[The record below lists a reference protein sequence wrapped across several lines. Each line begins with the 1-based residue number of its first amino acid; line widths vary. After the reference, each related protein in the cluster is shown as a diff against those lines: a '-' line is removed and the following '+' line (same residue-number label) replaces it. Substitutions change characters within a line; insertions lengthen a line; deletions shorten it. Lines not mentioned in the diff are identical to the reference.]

1 MPTLSVSKVLKAHG
15 QGEEQKPDEDGE
27 DERVYHFAKSVQRLC
42 PCCDTCRFC
51 NNMVPKFKHRLIIE
65 LKDFATA
72 ASEGCHGCL
81 LVTQAIEAIR
91 TVYSN
96 AVAAHIFGDP
106 GAYKRWPWGDVPLA
120 WDAVPPYAGDDAAF
134 AKVLKWISAC
144 EASHPCYTDDSVSP
158 TRVLDVTGNSVR
170 LHNTSGNDKVRYV
183 ALSHSWA
190 SHAKFELL
198 RCNSSD
204 MARSIDCDE
213 LPVTYRDAITLTR
226 RLGIR
231 YIWIDSLCIVQDDKD
246 DWRREAAKMADVYSN
261 AYLTIAADLHTV
273 TAGGDTKPADGC
285 FSTVAPEHVGCELKL
300 AHPESSN
307 ETYSVGVRKA
317 IDHGGTLGKRGWVM
331 QERWLSPRYLWY
343 RNNDV
348 IFQCREGYECLCG
361 NWEGT
366 SRYKALANDD
376 WHKLVGDDR
385 FPAISG
391 IARSLWRK
399 RKAGETDYLA
409 GLWRDTLES
418 DLLWR
423 HNGNRFPRP
432 AEWAA
437 PTWSWASVLGHCV
450 YRDNRFP
457 KPYRRRH
464 LRVRSAQCSPVVEAD
479 PFGQITAASLV
490 LPAKL
495 IGANLAYDPE
505 DMKPDREYKCNLEFD
520 HPQASEHVVPGTQKL
535 MVDYNVW
542 EDKAH
547 HVPPGSSVAFLV
559 LFSTPFPPPDSI
571 WGSAPPSPTPASFC
585 AGLILRAIDPDKAVY
600 ERIALCEIQFNRRH
614 ATSANP
620 CVRLAPQPC
629 ESDIEIEGNPGEDA
643 IELED
648 YWLGS
653 WYENPPE
660 TVITIV

>member
-1 MPTLSVSKVLKAHG
+1 
-15 QGEEQKPDEDGE
+15 
-27 DERVYHFAKSVQRLC
+27 
-42 PCCDTCRFC
+42 
-51 NNMVPKFKHRLIIE
+51 MVPKSKHRLIIE
-65 LKDFATA
+65 PKDYATA
-72 ASEGCHGCL
+72 ASEACHGCL
-81 LVTQAIEAIR
+81 LVTQAIKAMR
-91 TVYSN
+91 NVYSDD
-96 AVAAHIFGDP
+96 VAARIFGDP
-106 GAYKRWPWGDVPLA
+106 GACCDVMSRKGNKPTIEYFGADGRYDIELFGFQDKRWPWGDAPLA
-120 WDAVPPYAGDDAAF
+120 WDAVPSYTGDDAAF
-134 AKVLKWISAC
+134 AKVLQWISAC
-144 EASHPCYTDDSVSP
+144 GASHPCYTDDSVLP
-158 TRVLDVTGNSVR
+158 TRALDVASNSVR
-170 LHNTSGNDKVRYV
+170 LHITSGREKVRYV
-183 ALSHSWA
+183 ALSHPWLSHPWA

-204 MARSIDCDE
+204 MARSIDWNE

-273 TAGGDTKPADGC
+273 AAGGDIKPADGC

-300 AHPESSN
+300 PHPESSS

-317 IDHGGTLGKRGWVM
+317 IDHGGTLGKRGWVIAA
-331 QERWLSPRYLWY
+331 RVTNVSAATGRVRP
-343 RNNDV
+343 DKKV
-348 IFQCREGYECLCG
+348 
-361 NWEGT
+361 
-366 SRYKALANDD
+366 LANDD
-376 WHKLVGDDR
+376 WHKLVCEYSKTQLTYYSDR

-423 HNGNRFPRP
+423 QNGNRFPRP

-479 PFGQITAASLV
+479 PFGQITAA
-490 LPAKL
+490 
-495 IGANLAYDPE
+495 LAYDPE
-505 DMKPDREYKCNLEFD
+505 DMKPDRKYKCNLEFV
-520 HPQASEHVVPGTQKL
+520 HPQASEHVVPWTQKL

-585 AGLILRAIDPDKAVY
+585 AGLVLRVIDPDKAVY
-600 ERIALCEIQFNRRH
+600 ERIAFCEIH
-614 ATSANP
+614 TAAM
-620 CVRLAPQPC
+620 
-629 ESDIEIEGNPGEDA
+629 
-643 IELED
+643 
-648 YWLGS
+648 
-653 WYENPPE
+653 
-660 TVITIV
+660 

>member
-1 MPTLSVSKVLKAHG
+1 M
-15 QGEEQKPDEDGE
+15 
-27 DERVYHFAKSVQRLC
+27 
-42 PCCDTCRFC
+42 
-51 NNMVPKFKHRLIIE
+51 
-65 LKDFATA
+65 
-72 ASEGCHGCL
+72 
-81 LVTQAIEAIR
+81 
-91 TVYSN
+91 
-96 AVAAHIFGDP
+96 
-106 GAYKRWPWGDVPLA
+106 
-120 WDAVPPYAGDDAAF
+120 
-134 AKVLKWISAC
+134 
-144 EASHPCYTDDSVSP
+144 
-158 TRVLDVTGNSVR
+158 
-170 LHNTSGNDKVRYV
+170 RYV
-183 ALSHSWA
+183 ALSHPWLSHPWA

-204 MARSIDCDE
+204 MARSIDWNE

-273 TAGGDTKPADGC
+273 AAGGDIKPADGC

-300 AHPESSN
+300 PHPESSS

-348 IFQCREGYECLCG
+348 VFQCREGYECLCG

-366 SRYKALANDD
+366 SRYKVLANDD
-376 WHKLVGDDR
+376 WHKLVCEYSKTQLTYYSDR

-423 HNGNRFPRP
+423 QNGNRFPRP

-495 IGANLAYDPE
+495 IGARLVYDPE
-505 DMKPDREYKCNLEFD
+505 DMKPDHKYKCNLEFD
-520 HPQASEHVVPGTQKL
+520 HPQVSEHVVPWTQKL

-585 AGLILRAIDPDKAVY
+585 AGLVLRVIDPDKAVY
-600 ERIALCEIQFNRRH
+600 ERIAFCEIQFNRQH
-614 ATSANP
+614 PTSANP
-620 CVRLAPQPC
+620 CVRLAPRPC
-629 ESDIEIEGNPGEDA
+629 KSDIEIKGDPGEDA

-653 WYENPPE
+653 WYENLPE